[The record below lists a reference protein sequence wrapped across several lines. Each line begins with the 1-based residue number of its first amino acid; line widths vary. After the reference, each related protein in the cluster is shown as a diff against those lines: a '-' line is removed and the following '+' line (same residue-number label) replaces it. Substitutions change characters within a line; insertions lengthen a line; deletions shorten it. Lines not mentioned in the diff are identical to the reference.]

1 MKREKSRENRMKPEN
16 EIDLD
21 ETPIIDFSAVN
32 VGYNLPLLQVSEMTE
47 ITNYFIYMHLY
58 RAGKRDCKNLKLF

>member
-1 MKREKSRENRMKPEN
+1 MKPEN

-21 ETPIIDFSAVN
+21 ETPIIDFSVVN

-47 ITNYFIYMHLY
+47 ITNYFIYMYLY
-58 RAGKRDCKNLKLF
+58 RAGKRDCKNVKLF